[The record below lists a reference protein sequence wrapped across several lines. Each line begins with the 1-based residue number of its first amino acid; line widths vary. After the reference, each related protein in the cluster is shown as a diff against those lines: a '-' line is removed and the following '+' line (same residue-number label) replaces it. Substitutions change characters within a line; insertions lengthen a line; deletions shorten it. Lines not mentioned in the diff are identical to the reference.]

1 MNDTTKTAGVTS
13 PPAGH
18 NLEEDAS
25 LAWREMTAEWEYLP
39 PQTTGNG
46 KKTRIVIAGGGFAG
60 LYAAKYLNK
69 RLARR
74 SDVDVTLISRENFI
88 LFTPMLHEVAAG
100 DLSPIDIVSPLRR
113 ILRHVNVVQAEVD
126 KIDITGRKIRCRAGV
141 RDMELEFE
149 FDHLLLAIG
158 SETNFFGMQGVQ
170 DWAVTMKS
178 LSDTALLRERM
189 VALLEEAS
197 VQKDEATR
205 KELLTFVTAGGGF
218 AGVETIGAVN
228 DFVRE
233 TVKFYPTLRE
243 ESLRVVVV
251 HPGKFLLPELGEDL
265 GRYTEKKLSQRNV
278 EIIKGPRVAG
288 YDGSVVKLS
297 DGTSIP
303 ATTLI
308 WTAGVRP
315 SAVIESLG
323 CKKERGRLLVNKYL
337 AIPEISGLW
346 AAGDCAAVPSGKAGE
361 FWPPTAQH
369 GLREAVRAA
378 KNIEAAI
385 MGRPLKPFVYT
396 TLGQLATIGRRT
408 GVAKVFGFKFS
419 GFIAWWM
426 WRGIYLAKL
435 PGLGKKLRV
444 MMDWTL
450 DLFFGREIEQMITL
464 RDIQALSDR
473 LARIRAQSK
482 PSSEATS
489 QEQTGLPIKVGSS

>member
-1 MNDTTKTAGVTS
+1 MNGPTETDAATL
-13 PPAGH
+13 PPGH
-18 NLEEDAS
+18 HHLEEDAI
-25 LAWREMTAEWEYLP
+25 LAWREMTEDWEYWP
-39 PQTTGNG
+39 PQTPSDR
-46 KKTRIVIAGGGFAG
+46 KKTRIVIIGGGFAG
-60 LYAAKYLNK
+60 LYAAKYLDK

-74 SDVDVTLISRENFI
+74 PDVEVTLISRENFI

-113 ILRHVNVVQAEVD
+113 ILRHVHVVQAEVD
-126 KIDITGRKIRCRAGV
+126 KIDTANRKIRCRAGWQ
-141 RDMELEFE
+141 DMELQFE

-158 SETNFFGMQGVQ
+158 SETNFFDMQGVR

-178 LSDTALLRERM
+178 LSDTALLRNRM

-197 VQKDEATR
+197 LRKDESTR
-205 KELLTFVTAGGGF
+205 GELLTFVTAGGGF
-218 AGVETIGAVN
+218 AGVETTGAVN

-233 TVKFYPTLRE
+233 TVKFYPSLRE
-243 ESLRVVVV
+243 GMIRVVVV
-251 HPGKFLLPELGEDL
+251 HPGKFLLPELGEEL

-308 WTAGVRP
+308 WTAGVKP
-315 SAVIESLG
+315 SAVIESLA

-337 AIPEISGLW
+337 AVPEIRGVW
-346 AAGDCAAVPSGKAGE
+346 AAGDCAAVPSDKPGE

-385 MGRPLKPFVYT
+385 LGRPPKPFVYT

-408 GVAKVFGFKFS
+408 GVAMVFGFKFS

-426 WRGIYLAKL
+426 WRCIYLAKL
-435 PGLGKKLRV
+435 PGLAKKLRV

-450 DLFFGREIEQMITL
+450 DLLFGKQIEQMITL
-464 RDIQALSDR
+464 RDMKELTGR
-473 LARIRAQSK
+473 LTRIRAQVRQAPKS
-482 PSSEATS
+482 ALDTS
-489 QEQTGLPIKVGSS
+489 AQAVITKS